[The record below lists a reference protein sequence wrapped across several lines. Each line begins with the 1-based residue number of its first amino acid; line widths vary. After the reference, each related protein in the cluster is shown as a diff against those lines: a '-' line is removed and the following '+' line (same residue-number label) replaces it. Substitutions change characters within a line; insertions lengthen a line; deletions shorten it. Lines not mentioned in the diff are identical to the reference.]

1 MMPEQ
6 AIDPH
11 SRTTGSALLALGF
24 LSASGN
30 NASSTLMM
38 SSYGTSTL
46 VMDARENQMDIHM
59 LMGTLSLKWNDMDPT
74 SLMNFDVKRELH
86 GVTLTSLTGLLGGL
100 GGIGDLT
107 GGEDGGLLGGL
118 PGGLGGLLT

>member
-1 MMPEQ
+1 MEAFDRATPIVVGNVLRDTATMLQYGANDAGAGLLNLPEAFEYLSRRQ
-6 AIDPH
+6 DPIDPH

-74 SLMNFDVKRELH
+74 SL
-86 GVTLTSLTGLLGGL
+86 
-100 GGIGDLT
+100 I
-107 GGEDGGLLGGL
+107 
-118 PGGLGGLLT
+118 